1 MSVMLI
7 VAAAS
12 DPHAS
17 HALDTMLNVDWS
29 NFFRLSG
36 TVISMVIGLFFIMA
50 GTIGVLR
57 LPDFY
62 TRLHAAGMT
71 DTLGAE
77 FVLLALMFQCDNL
90 QMVMKLLLVA
100 FFLLATSPTATHA
113 VAHAAYRAGL
123 KPLLGNYRAPELEE
137 DAK

>member
-1 MSVMLI
+1 M
-7 VAAAS
+7 AAAA

-17 HALDTMLNVDWS
+17 HILDTMLSVDWWRVFS
-29 NFFRLSG
+29 FSG
-36 TVISMVIGLFFIMA
+36 TLISMALGLFFILA

-90 QMVMKLLLVA
+90 QMVLKLLLVA
-100 FFLLATSPTATHA
+100 FFLFATSPTATHA

-123 KPLLGNYRAPELEE
+123 KPLLGEYKAPDIEE
-137 DAK
+137 DAS